1 MADFLIVT
9 IVAVG
14 VWSMGFSLGMGAGH
28 ENGEMA
34 GAEATMQQAFER
46 GYAVQCIGKTGYH
59 WECGE

>member
-1 MADFLIVT
+1 MFDFIIVLIV
-9 IVAVG
+9 AG
-14 VWSMGFSLGMGAGH
+14 VWSMGFFLGMGAGH
-28 ENGEMA
+28 DS